1 MSRMPYAVA
10 GVVMVAGI
18 SWAIHLVVSP
28 DPWAID
34 SAMTIAIGILVL
46 NIVAM
51 SGLLLGRGRWTR
63 YFAAGLVAAQL
74 LLVLVADVEP
84 WLVVAL
90 ISSAF
95 GLGGL
100 AGPWFKGWLRERPAA
115 GSPGPI
121 PIALAI
127 GSFAVVPLVG
137 VAAPDGLA
145 NAHGLAGALGIL
157 TSWGYV
163 RGHVSAMWSAR
174 LALPAAL
181 VAAAIS
187 TPPPGAILLLVTGA
201 AITFLAWTAD
211 ARLAVEPLPDNLP
224 APRKERR

>member
-10 GVVMVAGI
+10 GAVMAAGAA
-18 SWAIHLVVSP
+18 WTIHLVVAP
-28 DPWAID
+28 EPWAID

-63 YFAAGLVAAQL
+63 YFAAGLVAVQL

-84 WLVVAL
+84 WLVAALVLSAVA
-90 ISSAF
+90 
-95 GLGGL
+95 LGGL

-127 GSFAVVPLVG
+127 GAFAVVPLVG
-137 VAAPDGLA
+137 VATPAGLE
-145 NAHGLAGALGIL
+145 NAHGVAGALGIL

-163 RGHVSAMWSAR
+163 RGHSWALWSAR
-174 LALPAAL
+174 LVLPAAL
-181 VAAAIS
+181 FAAAFS
-187 TPPPGAILLLVTGA
+187 SPPGGAGLLLA
-201 AITFLAWTAD
+201 AALGIAALAWSKD
-211 ARLAVEPLPDNLP
+211 ARLAIDPLPDNLP
-224 APRKERR
+224 APKRTRR